1 MLVNADELI
10 MALESTDSEVEWY
23 LDLSSGAVV
32 PVVGDLLDEDP
43 SMAAA
48 LESEPDRFFAIDPIS
63 SHEAFS
69 IMEAFVT
76 GLPQGAPTVR
86 LAATLGQRRPFRHFK
101 DALLEWPHIR
111 EQWFRF
117 HNARMRKVAE
127 DWIIENDLS
136 VQLSPRTE
144 SKPEA

>member
-10 MALESTDSEVEWY
+10 MALESGDSEVDWY
-23 LDLSSGAVV
+23 LDLSTGAVV
-32 PVVGDLLDEDP
+32 PVVGDLLDVDP
-43 SMAAA
+43 SMAEA
-48 LESEPDRFFAIDPIS
+48 LEAQPDRFFAIDPIS

-69 IMEAFVT
+69 IMEAFVA
-76 GLPQGAPTVR
+76 GLPQGAPTAR
-86 LAATLGQRRPFRHFK
+86 LAAALSQGRPFRHFK

-117 HNARMRKVAE
+117 HNARMRMVAE
-127 DWIIENDLS
+127 EWITANDLS

-144 SKPEA
+144 SEPEA

>member
-23 LDLSSGAVV
+23 LDLNTGAVV
-32 PVVGDLLDEDP
+32 PVADELLDDDP
-43 SMAAA
+43 SMAET
-48 LESEPDRFFAIDPIS
+48 LEAEPDRFFAIEPIS

-69 IMEAFVT
+69 IMEAFVA
-76 GLPQGAPTVR
+76 GLPQGAPTPR
-86 LAATLGQRRPFRHFK
+86 LAAALGQRRPFRHFK

-127 DWIIENDLS
+127 DWLTENDLS
-136 VQLSPRTE
+136 IQLSPRTE
-144 SKPEA
+144 SGPEA

>member
-1 MLVNADELI
+1 MLVNVNELI
-10 MALESTDSEVEWY
+10 MALESTDAEVEWY
-23 LDLSSGAVV
+23 LDLNTGAVV
-32 PVVGDLLDEDP
+32 PVADELLDEDP
-43 SMAAA
+43 SMAEA
-48 LESEPDRFFAIDPIS
+48 LESEPDRFFAIEPIS

-76 GLPQGAPTVR
+76 GLPQGAPTAR
-86 LAATLGQRRPFRHFK
+86 LAAALSQRRPFRHFK

-127 DWIIENDLS
+127 NWLTENDLS
-136 VQLSPRTE
+136 VQLSPRAE
-144 SKPEA
+144 SQPEA

>member
-10 MALESTDSEVEWY
+10 LALESTDAEIEWY
-23 LDLSSGAVV
+23 FDLRTGAVV
-32 PVVGDLLDEDP
+32 PIVGDLLDEDP
-43 SMAAA
+43 AMAAA

-69 IMEAFVT
+69 IMEAFVA
-76 GLPQGAPTVR
+76 GRPQGAPTSR
-86 LAATLGQRRPFRHFK
+86 LTAALGQRRPFRHFK

-111 EQWFRF
+111 LQWFRF

-127 DWIIENDLS
+127 DWLTENDLS

-144 SKPEA
+144 SEPEA

>member
-10 MALESTDSEVEWY
+10 VALESTDGEVDWY
-23 LDLSSGAVV
+23 LDLSTGAVV

-43 SMAAA
+43 SMAEA
-48 LESEPDRFFAIDPIS
+48 LESEPDRFFPIDPIS

-69 IMEAFVT
+69 IMEAFVA
-76 GLPQGAPTVR
+76 GLPQGAPTDR
-86 LAATLGQRRPFRHFK
+86 LTAALGQRRPFRHFK

-117 HNARMRKVAE
+117 HNARMRQVAE
-127 DWIIENDLS
+127 DWITGNELS
-136 VQLSPRTE
+136 VRLSPRTE
-144 SKPEA
+144 SGPEA

>member
-10 MALESTDSEVEWY
+10 MALESADSEVEWY
-23 LDLSSGAVV
+23 LDLRTGAVV
-32 PVVGDLLDEDP
+32 PIVGDLLDEDP
-43 SMAAA
+43 SMAQA
-48 LESEPDRFFAIDPIS
+48 LEAEPDRFFAIDPIS

-69 IMEAFVT
+69 IMEAFVA
-76 GLPQGAPTVR
+76 GLPQGAPTAR
-86 LAATLGQRRPFRHFK
+86 LAAALGQRRPFRHFK

-127 DWIIENDLS
+127 EWITGNELS
-136 VQLSPRTE
+136 LQLSPRTE
-144 SKPEA
+144 SEPEA

>member
-10 MALESTDSEVEWY
+10 MALESTDAEVEWY
-23 LDLSSGAVV
+23 LDLSTGAVV
-32 PVVGDLLDEDP
+32 PVADELLDEDP
-43 SMAAA
+43 AMAEA

-69 IMEAFVT
+69 IMEAFVE
-76 GLPQGAPTVR
+76 GLPQGAPTAR
-86 LAATLGQRRPFRHFK
+86 LAAALGQRRPFRHFK

-127 DWIIENDLS
+127 DWLTENDLS
-136 VQLSPRTE
+136 VQLSPLTE
-144 SKPEA
+144 SEPEA

>member
-10 MALESTDSEVEWY
+10 MALESADSEVEWY
-23 LDLSSGAVV
+23 LDLRTGAVV
-32 PVVGDLLDEDP
+32 PIVGDLLDEDP
-43 SMAAA
+43 SMAQA
-48 LESEPDRFFAIDPIS
+48 LEAEPDRFFAIDPIS

-69 IMEAFVT
+69 IMEDFVT
-76 GLPQGAPTVR
+76 GLPQGAPTIR
-86 LAATLGQRRPFRHFK
+86 LAAALGQRRPFRHFK

-127 DWIIENDLS
+127 EWITGNELS
-136 VQLSPRTE
+136 LQLSPRTE
-144 SKPEA
+144 SEPEA